1 MAKKYW
7 LLKNEE
13 ADYSID
19 DFRKDKKTLW
29 DGVRNYQAR
38 NFIREMK
45 SDDSFIYY
53 HSNGN
58 PSGAA
63 GVGKII
69 SEPYPDPTQF
79 QKKNKYYESRATR
92 EKPVWTT
99 VDVQFVEKFKNLVPL
114 EGIKNNKTLK
124 GIVVAKKG
132 NRLSVSPI
140 TKQHFDEIA
149 RMSK

>member
-1 MAKKYW
+1 MAKNYW

-19 DFRKDKKTLW
+19 DFKKDKKSLW

-45 SDDSFIYY
+45 SGDSFIYY

-63 GVGKII
+63 GLGKIV

-79 QKKNKYYESRATR
+79 QKKSKYYEPRATKK
-92 EKPVWTT
+92 EPAWTT
-99 VDVQFVEKFKNLVPL
+99 VDVQFVKKFKNLVPL
-114 EGIKNNKTLK
+114 EDIKKNKKLK
-124 GIVVAKKG
+124 GIIVAKKG

-140 TKQHFDEIA
+140 NKQYFDEIA
-149 RMSK
+149 KMGK